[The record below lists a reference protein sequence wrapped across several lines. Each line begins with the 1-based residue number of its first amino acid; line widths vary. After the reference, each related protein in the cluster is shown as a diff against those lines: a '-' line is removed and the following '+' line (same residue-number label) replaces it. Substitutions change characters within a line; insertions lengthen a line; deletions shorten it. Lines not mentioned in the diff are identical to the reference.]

1 MSDAFS
7 QGHVSLIQRL
17 IRHSVAHSGVDKAHP
32 SIQAY
37 EKQLLPYCV
46 RLLGSRITSSSAVDV
61 YHVCELC
68 KKKLQ
73 QSDNVSAAVRFE
85 ELFRDVSRRPVLKN
99 KWAVMHLLNSLSQV
113 DRPADGSIAPPVQPM
128 LSFDLNSMVTET
140 GSKARALNIVS
151 QPQHGGAENHPSA
164 ALGPGRCLGSAS
176 SGGGPT
182 KRSTDYEQV
191 KKNHLG
197 QFDVPEQAIL
207 RDIVFAFQGIEGR
220 VIKYDRR
227 IDSFS
232 IAPQVS
238 VPAATRHLVRQLC
251 EVGWL
256 FRRVNSFVRE
266 SEGLDESARGLVGQS
281 FAATVRR
288 ELADYYQLI
297 AVLDSQL
304 SGGGSDSEADAQDPS
319 TPHLTLCRL
328 KVWAHEPL
336 QRLKLL
342 AQLVDAVRGLK
353 GGALASA
360 LHKYTAHGDPFQK
373 A

>member
-1 MSDAFS
+1 
-7 QGHVSLIQRL
+7 
-17 IRHSVAHSGVDKAHP
+17 
-32 SIQAY
+32 
-37 EKQLLPYCV
+37 
-46 RLLGSRITSSSAVDV
+46 
-61 YHVCELC
+61 
-68 KKKLQ
+68 
-73 QSDNVSAAVRFE
+73 
-85 ELFRDVSRRPVLKN
+85 
-99 KWAVMHLLNSLSQV
+99 
-113 DRPADGSIAPPVQPM
+113 
-128 LSFDLNSMVTET
+128 
-140 GSKARALNIVS
+140 
-151 QPQHGGAENHPSA
+151 
-164 ALGPGRCLGSAS
+164 
-176 SGGGPT
+176 
-182 KRSTDYEQV
+182 V